1 MLFLFFLLFPSANAQ
16 LDSYKKNYGEALQG
30 EQGCASQGG
39 VVPICLDFDDGQPV
53 YTPDCPE
60 GRSFFPLG
68 SESQCRLY
76 FTHLT
81 NGWEEYYGNYTDAT
95 FEFEFKVASDAAPGR
110 PRCDLVGSNKIDIT
124 IKNEDNKDDKDIEEQ
139 VPLSILGV
147 FRPGNPL
154 RDADACG
161 ATDEVLDICKCT
173 AFNADAASAELLKL
187 PEPAEPATGVAG
199 TGAAR
204 APWAAAGLASLVVTF
219 ASFA

>member
-76 FTHLT
+76 FFHLT
-81 NGWEEYYGNYTDAT
+81 NAWEEYYGNYTDAT

-110 PRCDLVGSNKIDIT
+110 PRCDLVGSNTIDIT
-124 IKNEDNKDDKDIEEQ
+124 INIEEQ

-187 PEPAEPATGVAG
+187 PKPGATTG

-204 APWAAAGLASLVVTF
+204 APWAAAGLGSLVVTF
-219 ASFA
+219 ASFG

>member
-1 MLFLFFLLFPSANAQ
+1 MLFLFFLLFTSANAQ
-16 LDSYKKNYGEALQG
+16 LDLYQKNYGVALQG

-39 VVPICLDFDDGQPV
+39 ATPICLDFHDN
-53 YTPDCPE
+53 CPE
-60 GRSFFPLG
+60 GQLFFPLS

-81 NGWEEYYGNYTDAT
+81 NAWEEYYGNYTDAT
-95 FEFEFKVASDAAPGR
+95 FEFEFKVESDAAPGR

-124 IKNEDNKDDKDIEEQ
+124 IKNEDDKDDEDIEEQ
-139 VPLSILGV
+139 VPLSVLGV

-161 ATDEVLDICKCT
+161 AIDEVLDMCTCT
-173 AFNADAASAELLKL
+173 AFDADAASAEF
-187 PEPAEPATGVAG
+187 PELSEPGATTG
-199 TGAAR
+199 TGAR

-219 ASFA
+219 ALFASFA